1 VPGSALQRLA
11 SWFSGGERPTELE
24 VEARGRTAADI
35 MTSPVITVTP
45 DMPIAE
51 AIQLMMAN
59 SIKRLPVVDAE
70 GRLLGLIGRA
80 AVLGALRD

>member
-1 VPGSALQRLA
+1 
-11 SWFSGGERPTELE
+11 
-24 VEARGRTAADI
+24 
-35 MTSPVITVTP
+35 
-45 DMPIAE
+45 MPIAE